1 MHSSDLKRDA
11 FVCVH
16 SFVRHNEPEKQDE
29 PELQFIYHRL
39 WKEWI
44 SVCSFVSVRPY
55 WVCTYICRLSRV
67 PPSFVCSFVG
77 LVFNSFRCYDP
88 LAFFT
93 CTTRFRRFSLYC
105 YFCYCPVPSFV
116 VLVVFLL
123 SSCDICC
130 FMLFHYFG
138 LSQSDQNKRNGKQTA
153 PVILG
158 CKLNACHQCL
168 W

>member
-44 SVCSFVSVRPY
+44 SVCSCPSVRPY
-55 WVCTYICRLSRV
+55 LVCTYICRLSRV
-67 PPSFVCSFVG
+67 PPSFVCS
-77 LVFNSFRCYDP
+77 LVWSLIHSVAMIPWHFSRARHVSGDFRFIAIP
-88 LAFFT
+88 VI
-93 CTTRFRRFSLYC
+93 
-105 YFCYCPVPSFV
+105 VPS
-116 VLVVFLL
+116 LLLLFLL